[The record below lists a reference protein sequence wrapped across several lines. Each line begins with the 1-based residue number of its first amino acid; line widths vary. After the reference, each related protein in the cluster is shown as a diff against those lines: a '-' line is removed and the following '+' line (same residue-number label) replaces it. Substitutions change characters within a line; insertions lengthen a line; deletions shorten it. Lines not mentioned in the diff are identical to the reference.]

1 MEPAVGLE
9 PTVSPLD
16 VNGLG
21 DTLSPDSSPDLR
33 LLLRVVEKWPS
44 LNGSLKVAILAI
56 VEGSS
61 ER

>member
-1 MEPAVGLE
+1 MAPALGIEPST
-9 PTVSPLD
+9 PPFSIKD
-16 VNGLG
+16 LG
-21 DTLSPDSSPDLR
+21 DPLSPDSSPDLR
-33 LLLRVVEKWPS
+33 LLLQVVEKWPS